1 MTYWEDTL
9 SEILDENGVTA
20 SRQQVVEI
28 AKAIQGA
35 REVEAEYSGIVE
47 QTRPGKPQKS
57 PEQVRI
63 ERLEECIRRL
73 GARFG
78 VGIDPNQMEI
88 TYYTPVGTGHMGTA
102 RETLPS

>member
-1 MTYWEDTL
+1 MTFWEDTL

-20 SRQQVVEI
+20 SRQQVVAI

-35 REVEAEYSGIVE
+35 ASVEAEYTGIVE
-47 QTRPGKPQKS
+47 QTRPGAPQKS
-57 PEQVRI
+57 PEAQRI

-78 VGIDPNQMEI
+78 VGIDPNLMEI
-88 TYYTPVGTGHMGTA
+88 NYYTPVGTSHWGTT
-102 RETLPS
+102 RETLRG

>member
-1 MTYWEDTL
+1 MNYWEDTL

-57 PEQVRI
+57 PEAIRI
-63 ERLEECIRRL
+63 ERLEECLRRL
-73 GARFG
+73 SARYG
-78 VGIDPNQMEI
+78 VGIDPNTMEVSFL
-88 TYYTPVGTGHMGTA
+88 TPVGTSHMGTH
-102 RETLPS
+102 REPI